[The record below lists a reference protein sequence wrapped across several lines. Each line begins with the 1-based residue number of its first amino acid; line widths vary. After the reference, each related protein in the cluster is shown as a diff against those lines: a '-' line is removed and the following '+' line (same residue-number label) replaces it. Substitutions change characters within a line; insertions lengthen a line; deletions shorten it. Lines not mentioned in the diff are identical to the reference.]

1 MTDEWLLI
9 KRGLYYG
16 PDNCGYTGI
25 RDHAGRYSLAD
36 AHDSVRP
43 GNGVSTIQADRAPE
57 FSEACYEDLAR
68 AHLSKQRDDAR
79 AEIERLRATQIE
91 LRAEMYGEVASRDA
105 EIERLRAALKPF
117 AGLHT
122 RIEAAREMFGPDH
135 WPTPET
141 GYVVTLPEYGR
152 QPDFTFADLVR
163 AADAVLPTAADV
175 RGILRDEQ
183 EAEPK

>member
-1 MTDEWLLI
+1 MNTLEVLA
-9 KRGLYYG
+9 GL
-16 PDNCGYTGI
+16 TE
-25 RDHAGRYSLAD
+25 
-36 AHDSVRP
+36 
-43 GNGVSTIQADRAPE
+43 DR
-57 FSEACYEDLAR
+57 
-68 AHLSKQRDDAR
+68 HLSQMAAK
-79 AEIERLRATQIE
+79 
-91 LRAEMYGEVASRDA
+91 DA

-163 AADAVLPTAADV
+163 AADALLPTAADV
-175 RGILRDEQ
+175 RGILPGRDDQQ
-183 EAEPK
+183 EARTK